1 MNRREFLKRMGLGVG
16 AIAVVPLAS
25 LADSQTLPPRDA
37 PRVPAF
43 QFRNNTDGGIYGATE
58 RVEISPHAYPI
69 AIDID
74 PTLKRSLL

>member
-37 PRVPAF
+37 PRVPVLFLNWNAG
-43 QFRNNTDGGIYGATE
+43 DGGMFYGATGRIE
-58 RVEISPHAYPI
+58 IVGNVEPRRA
-69 AIDID
+69 
-74 PTLKRSLL
+74 LL